1 MIQFAYATDGTTA
14 AGAGNMTST
23 IIMIVVMIA
32 IFYFL
37 LIRPE
42 NKRKK
47 QAEEMRNSLKKGDWL
62 TTIGG
67 IYGRVV
73 AITDRTVVIET
84 SEDRVRMEFVKSAI
98 GSVGTLDQQMAAAQ
112 RPAGGS
118 GRKPQAGTWQRS
130 PCGLPRRQGQAHRP
144 FLFRRPAEGLR
155 QSAGAVQRGVS
166 LSEPSAKPCRRG

>member
-84 SEDRVRMEFVKSAI
+84 SEDRVRMELTKWAVSQ
-98 GSVGTLDQQMAAAQ
+98 VGVQTGDMPAAE
-112 RPAGGS
+112 
-118 GRKPQAGTWQRS
+118 KKDKK
-130 PCGLPRRQGQAHRP
+130 
-144 FLFRRPAEGLR
+144 AEK
-155 QSAGAVQRGVS
+155 A
-166 LSEPSAKPCRRG
+166 EKKDEE

>member
-73 AITDRTVVIET
+73 SITDRTPIALSCAT
-84 SEDRVRMEFVKSAI
+84 PSRASRRGSSRSA
-98 GSVGTLDQQMAAAQ
+98 SNPRTCFDCSSKRTATV
-112 RPAGGS
+112 
-118 GRKPQAGTWQRS
+118 
-130 PCGLPRRQGQAHRP
+130 LPRLSSFSIA
-144 FLFRRPAEGLR
+144 LR
-155 QSAGAVQRGVS
+155 SSPPSEATWAV
-166 LSEPSAKPCRRG
+166 